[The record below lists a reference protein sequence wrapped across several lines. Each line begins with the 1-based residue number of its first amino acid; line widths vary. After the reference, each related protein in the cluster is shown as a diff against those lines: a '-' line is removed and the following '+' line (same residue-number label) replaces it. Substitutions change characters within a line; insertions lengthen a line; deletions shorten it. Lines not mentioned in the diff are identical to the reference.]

1 MATAAIMKYARLS
14 PQKGRLIAN
23 AIRGKN
29 VEEAINFLT
38 FSNKKAA
45 VLVKKVV
52 DSAIAN
58 AEHND
63 GADIDALYIKTI
75 CVDEAPTFKRW
86 RARAKGRGTRIIK
99 RNCHIRVEVEE
110 REED

>member
-1 MATAAIMKYARLS
+1 MATRALKKYANFS
-14 PQKGRLIAN
+14 AQKGRLVAN
-23 AIRGKN
+23 EIRGKR

-45 VLVKKVV
+45 KLIKKVV

-63 GADIDALYIKTI
+63 GADIDYGFAEANTPSGVIGIKVWI
-75 CVDEAPTFKRW
+75 FKGEVFENMDEEEAAPATPKR
-86 RARAKGRGTRIIK
+86 AAG
-99 RNCHIRVEVEE
+99 
-110 REED
+110 